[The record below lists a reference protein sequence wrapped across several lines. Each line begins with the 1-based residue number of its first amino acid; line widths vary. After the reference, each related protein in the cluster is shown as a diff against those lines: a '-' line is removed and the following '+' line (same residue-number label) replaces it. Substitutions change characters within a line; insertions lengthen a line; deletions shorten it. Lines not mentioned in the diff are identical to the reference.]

1 MWIISSLQTLT
12 YYNHGAV
19 VNHKSS
25 VWYLLGGDFITICS
39 RTHFLE
45 FVEISSDLPIPIC
58 SNC

>member
-1 MWIISSLQTLT
+1 MWIISFLQILT

-25 VWYLLGGDFITICS
+25 FQSSLGGDFVTICS

-45 FVEISSDLPIPIC
+45 FLEISSDFLTPIC
-58 SNC
+58 CNC